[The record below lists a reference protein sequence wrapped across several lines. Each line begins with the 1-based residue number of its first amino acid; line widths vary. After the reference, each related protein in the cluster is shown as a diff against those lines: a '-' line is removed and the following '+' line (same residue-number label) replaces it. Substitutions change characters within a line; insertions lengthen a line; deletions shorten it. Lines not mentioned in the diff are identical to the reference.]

1 MYHPVA
7 SFILLKIFIKRDVKR
22 ILVCLLGLYGED
34 LLELFISSLTVT
46 AQKKKISIEDSFS
59 KCDQIRSTADFV
71 AFTEEILN

>member
-7 SFILLKIFIKRDVKR
+7 SFILFKIFIKRDVKR

-46 AQKKKISIEDSFS
+46 AQKMISIEDSFS
-59 KCDQIRSTADFV
+59 KCDQIRSTAGFV

>member
-7 SFILLKIFIKRDVKR
+7 SFILFKIFIKRDVKR

-46 AQKKKISIEDSFS
+46 AQKKEDFY
-59 KCDQIRSTADFV
+59 
-71 AFTEEILN
+71 